1 MTTLNRL
8 LNADNECVGY
18 FTDDAAGRAAMQA
31 ARAEWEKL
39 CRICE
44 GSGEDRTR
52 PRIADGGHGFFPDC
66 RTCRGNKIQ
75 FCRSI
80 ATPIKPLD
88 LEDVEPG
95 DGDRVDYAYESP
107 ENLDGTMRLDLDQF
121 PRVSVYLW
129 QNHGAASVDV
139 RHHEINRYRRPGKSN
154 RSADL
159 GGPAEA
165 AGVLYVLT
173 IKAPK

>member
-1 MTTLNRL
+1 MTLNRL

-39 CRICE
+39 CDSCA
-44 GSGEDRTR
+44 GTGEDRSK

-75 FCRSI
+75 FCRSSV
-80 ATPIKPLD
+80 TPIKPLD

-95 DGDRVDYAYESP
+95 DGDRVAYHAHP
-107 ENLDGTMRLDLDQF
+107 DDCPIAQQMHLWLQF
-121 PRVSVYLW
+121 
-129 QNHGAASVDV
+129 GAAFVEIQ
-139 RHHEINRYRRPGKSN
+139 RYEINRYRRPGKSH

-159 GGPAEA
+159 GGPEQA
-165 AGVLYVLT
+165 ADVLYVLT

>member
-1 MTTLNRL
+1 MTLNRL

-31 ARAEWEKL
+31 ARVEWN
-39 CRICE
+39 RHY
-44 GSGEDRTR
+44 SGRLALDAAAMVHA
-52 PRIADGGHGFFPDC
+52 PGPW
-66 RTCRGNKIQ
+66 
-75 FCRSI
+75 CRSI
-80 ATPIKPLD
+80 ATPIKPLE

-95 DGDRVDYAYESP
+95 DGGRVDYVLR
-107 ENLDGTMRLDLDQF
+107 NDCDGIVPTSLRI
-121 PRVSVYLW
+121 RGWYLR
-129 QNHGAASVDV
+129 GAASVDV
-139 RHHEINRYRRPGKSN
+139 RRHEINRYRRPGKSN

>member
-18 FTDDAAGRAAMQA
+18 FTDDAAGRAAMQVAQVEWGA
-31 ARAEWEKL
+31 ADQISVSW
-39 CRICE
+39 
-44 GSGEDRTR
+44 ST
-52 PRIADGGHGFFPDC
+52 
-66 RTCRGNKIQ
+66 T
-75 FCRSI
+75 I
-80 ATPIKPLD
+80 ATPIKPLE

-95 DGDRVDYAYESP
+95 DGGRVDYMRVGDG
-107 ENLDGTMRLDLDQF
+107 ENLTSLCRLILGGIMSTWYQ
-121 PRVSVYLW
+121 R
-129 QNHGAASVDV
+129 GAASVDV
-139 RHHEINRYRRPGKSN
+139 CRHEINRYRRPGKSN

>member
-31 ARAEWEKL
+31 ARVEWN
-39 CRICE
+39 RHY
-44 GSGEDRTR
+44 SGRLALDAAAMVHA
-52 PRIADGGHGFFPDC
+52 PGPW
-66 RTCRGNKIQ
+66 
-75 FCRSI
+75 CRSI
-80 ATPIKPLD
+80 TTPIKPLE

-95 DGDRVDYAYESP
+95 DGDRVAYHAHP
-107 ENLDGTMRLDLDQF
+107 DDCPIAQQMHLWLQF
-121 PRVSVYLW
+121 
-129 QNHGAASVDV
+129 GAAFVEIQ
-139 RHHEINRYRRPGKSN
+139 RYEINRYRRPGKSN